1 MPSYDH
7 SPSNIDHSPSNMEK
21 KQKKLLYRTSYIRNR
36 VKIHILRENYEYN
49 VRKLNTEQPNT
60 RGW

>member
-1 MPSYDH
+1 MTIH
-7 SPSNIDHSPSNMEK
+7 LQTWK
-21 KQKKLLYRTSYIRNR
+21 KKKKKKILYRTSYIRNR